1 MFPQSLRVWLLV
13 AFVIAAW
20 ASDLLA
26 DAKTQRPNIVLIL
39 ADDLGWSDLACY
51 GSDLHETPHVDGL
64 AKQGVRFTNAYA
76 ASPVCS
82 PTRASILT
90 GKHPARLH
98 MTIWREAAEQRGR
111 RKVLEP
117 ITRGDLPLEEVTLA
131 EVLSSAGYYT
141 AHVGKWHLGTAP
153 YYPQPHGFA
162 VNVGGTL
169 WGAPQTFFYP
179 FRGEQYFR
187 DWRYVPDLEPGEEG
201 EYLTD
206 RLTDKALEIVERV
219 ADRPFFLNLWYHSVH
234 TPIEGKPELVA
245 KYRDRVKPDAVHT
258 NPDYAAMVQ
267 SLDENVGRVLA
278 KLDQL
283 GIADRTIVVFFSDN
297 GGFVNTCKLHPGRAV
312 TSNAPLR
319 SGKGSV
325 YEGGIRVPLVV
336 RWPGVTSE
344 GAESSEPVFSCD
356 LYPTLIRAAGL
367 TGDARHN
374 QTVDGVDLR
383 PLLDGSR
390 AALDRKALHF
400 HYPHYYPTTSP
411 VSAVRSG
418 NWKFIE
424 YFEDDR
430 TELYDLSSD
439 VRETSNLVGERPD
452 VAKRLQSELAAWR
465 TSVEAQMPEANPQR
479 R

>member
-1 MFPQSLRVWLLV
+1 MFPQSLRAWLLV
-13 AFVIAAW
+13 PLVIAAW

-51 GSDLHETPHVDGL
+51 GSDLHETPHVDRL
-64 AKQGVRFTNAYA
+64 ARQGTRFTNAYA

-90 GKHPARLH
+90 GKHPARLR
-98 MTIWREAAEQRGR
+98 MTIWREAAAQQGR
-111 RKVLEP
+111 RKLLEP

-131 EVLSSAGYYT
+131 EVLASAGYYT

-187 DWRYVPDLEPGEEG
+187 DWRYVPDLEPGSKG

-206 RLTDKALEIVERV
+206 RLTDKALEIVERAV
-219 ADRPFFLNLWYHSVH
+219 DRPFFLNLWYHSVH

-245 KYRDRVKPDAVHT
+245 KYRSRLKPNGVHR
-258 NPDYAAMVQ
+258 NPDYAAMVH

-312 TSNAPLR
+312 TNNAPLR

-336 RWPGVTSE
+336 RWPGVTRE
-344 GAESSEPVFSCD
+344 GMESNQPVFSCD

-367 TGDARHN
+367 TGDAGHN
-374 QTVDGVDLR
+374 QTIDGVDLR
-383 PLLDGSR
+383 PILDGSQ

-411 VSAVRSG
+411 VCAVRSE

-439 VRETSNLVGERPD
+439 LGETSNLVGEHPD
-452 VAKRLQSELAAWR
+452 IARGLQSELAAWR
-465 TSVEAQMPEANPQR
+465 TSVDAQMPEVNPQR